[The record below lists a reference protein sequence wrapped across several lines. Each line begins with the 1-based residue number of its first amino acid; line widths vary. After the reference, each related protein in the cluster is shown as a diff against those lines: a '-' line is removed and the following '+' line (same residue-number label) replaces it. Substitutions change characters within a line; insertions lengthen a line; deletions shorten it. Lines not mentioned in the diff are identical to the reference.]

1 MIGNR
6 VQYTLTERN
15 KYGLGGALYL
25 GNDSY
30 TLQDLTFSDNSAF
43 LGGGLF
49 ASTNFAA
56 GGQLQRLIYNQNNAL
71 LGENA
76 KDLQS
81 FIGGS
86 PSCLC
91 LSFITSTAKGQKLF
105 GRECQAS
112 LC

>member
-1 MIGNR
+1 M
-6 VQYTLTERN
+6 QYTLTERN

-25 GNDSY
+25 GNNSY
-30 TLQDLTFSDNSAF
+30 ALQDLTFLDNSAF

-49 ASTNFAA
+49 ASTNFTA
-56 GGQLQRLIYNQNNAL
+56 GGQLQRLIYNENNAL

-81 FIGGS
+81 FIEGS
-86 PSCLC
+86 PSCQT
-91 LSFITSTAKGQKLF
+91 FKTSNAKGQKLSV
-105 GRECQAS
+105 GKCQAS